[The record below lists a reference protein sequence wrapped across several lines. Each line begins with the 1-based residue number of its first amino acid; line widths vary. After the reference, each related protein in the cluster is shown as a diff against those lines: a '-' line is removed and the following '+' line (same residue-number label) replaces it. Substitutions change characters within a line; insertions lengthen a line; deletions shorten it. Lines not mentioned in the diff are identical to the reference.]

1 MVVGLTGGIGSGKS
15 KVAKLFEIL
24 GCVIFDSDNIAKE
37 IYFDPVVK
45 PKIISL
51 LGQECYLSDSKI
63 DKTFISSKIFSDTSL
78 LHQLNMIIHPAVIE
92 KFKEFKIQ
100 NPDKLIIKE
109 TALLFEA
116 HLEKEVDKIILVSS
130 NDELRIARVMERD
143 GINKVE
149 VLKKIKSQLSQEEKI
164 KKSDFVIYNDEK
176 EFLITQVLTIFDL
189 LTKRK

>member
-24 GCVIFDSDNIAKE
+24 GCVIFDSDKVAKE
-37 IYFDPVVK
+37 IYFDPFVK

-78 LHQLNMIIHPAVIE
+78 LHELNMIIHPAVIE
-92 KFKEFKIQ
+92 KFKIFKIQ

-143 GINKVE
+143 GTSKVE

-164 KKSDFVIYNDEK
+164 KKSDFVIYNDES
-176 EFLITQVLTIFDL
+176 EFLITQVLHIFSTL
-189 LTKRK
+189 KKE